1 MNDQQREQKVYE
13 HLKDLGIPY
22 IKHSHPAV
30 YTVEEAQR
38 HRGGITGGQ
47 AKNLFLRN
55 AKGNRHY
62 LVVLEHSK
70 QLDIKTLQSRIGASK
85 LGFTSER
92 RLEKYLGL
100 TPGSVSPFGLIN
112 DEKKEVE
119 TYVDS
124 DLMDCEQV
132 NFHPNVN
139 TATLT
144 ISSADFRRFLEK
156 SGNKVHFLQ
165 L

>member
-1 MNDQQREQKVYE
+1 VEKEQKVYQYLE
-13 HLKDLGIPY
+13 TLGISY
-22 IKHSHPAV
+22 EKHSHPAV
-30 YTVEEAQR
+30 YTVEEARR
-38 HRGGITGGQ
+38 HRGSMTGGQ

-55 AKGNRHY
+55 ARGSRHY

-70 QLDIKTLQSRIGASK
+70 QLDIRTLQTRIGASK
-85 LGFTSER
+85 LSFASER
-92 RLEKYLGL
+92 RLEQYLGL

-112 DEKKEVE
+112 DEKNEVE
-119 TYVDS
+119 TYIDS
-124 DLMDCEQV
+124 DLMTCEQV

-144 ISSADFRRFLEK
+144 ISSADFRRFLENI
-156 SGNKVHFLQ
+156 GNKVHFLQ